1 MGVEGAGQLL
11 GYTIEQQLSSALHS
25 LILGRLELWQ
35 CTPSLAGIYT
45 LAYDAGRTSRDA
57 EISDLRRRLA
67 RAEHERDL
75 AYTRLHNPGQRLHET
90 IQDRIDAASLA
101 IESQGLPQSE
111 VRFFEA
117 VLEHAI
123 DLKPRRNAA

>member
-1 MGVEGAGQLL
+1 MQGIEKLNGHTVETELGALL
-11 GYTIEQQLSSALHS
+11 DRLIFGELGLH
-25 LILGRLELWQ
+25 EL
-35 CTPSLAGIYT
+35 TPSIAGFVTYGF
-45 LAYDAGRTSRDA
+45 DQSRTSRDQEVA
-57 EISDLRRRLA
+57 ALRQQLA

-75 AYTRLHNPGQRLHET
+75 YFARLHNPGRRLHET
-90 IQDRIDAASLA
+90 IQSRIDAASLA
-101 IESQGLPQSE
+101 IESRGLPQSE